1 MLYFWKRCLL
11 LGVCCATLSQTACS
25 QKVINMSQTDVQA
38 VSPTD
43 VALKHKFRGIRGG
56 ERRIDGLVVMRNVA
70 LRNEKGYLVQGGT
83 FGPKGSSV
91 SSYGSDDFVVPKTI
105 RMMYYGA
112 NAKNGIFNE
121 LAPPSIE
128 DIRPI
133 ADIKVTVAERI
144 PDAILDEVRKN
155 GGGFRLKLRLK
166 EDDLLV
172 GWDIESRPGY
182 DPKKLESNGQPIYV
196 TPVHSFVGGDFQ
208 EAKIYNGQVV
218 RKGWYIDKKT
228 GRKIETDF

>member
-1 MLYFWKRCLL
+1 M
-11 LGVCCATLSQTACS
+11 
-25 QKVINMSQTDVQA
+25 NMSQTDGQA

-70 LRNEKGYLVQGGT
+70 LRNENGYLVQGGT

-91 SSYGSDDFVVPKTI
+91 SGYGSDDFVVPKTI

-121 LAPPSIE
+121 LAPPPIE
-128 DIRPI
+128 DIPLI
-133 ADIKVTVAERI
+133 ADMKVTVADRI
-144 PDAILDEVRKN
+144 PDALLDEVRKN

-182 DPKKLESNGQPIYV
+182 DPKRLGPNGQPIYV
-196 TPVHSFVGGDFQ
+196 TPVHSFVGGDFR

-228 GRKIETDF
+228 GQKIETDF